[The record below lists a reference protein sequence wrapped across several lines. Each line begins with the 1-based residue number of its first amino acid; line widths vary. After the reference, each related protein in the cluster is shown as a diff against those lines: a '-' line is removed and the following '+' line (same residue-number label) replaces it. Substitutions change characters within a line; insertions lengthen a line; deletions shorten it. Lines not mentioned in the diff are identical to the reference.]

1 VRRAFISEYGLNHT
15 YHRTCELSAAG
26 RPWMAIAPRGRMGDV
41 PQLMCGR
48 PLCITDPQQAKA
60 IVIANILMVSSLST
74 CRRCSF
80 VTSELIVSLKSSGA
94 MNHAFQQHLM
104 AFLSKRYA
112 PNPLCAVPL
121 TRPCKREDWE
131 VRAGA
136 ARLHGCPTTAPLLKQ
151 MDDEGSF

>member
-15 YHRTCELSAAG
+15 YHRTCEILAAG
-26 RPWMAIAPRGRMGDV
+26 RPWMAIAPCGCMGDV

-48 PLCITDPQQAKA
+48 PLCITDSQQIKA
-60 IVIANILMVSSLST
+60 IVIANILMASSLSA
-74 CRRCSF
+74 CCRCSF
-80 VTSELIVSLKSSGA
+80 VTSELVVFLKSSGA
-94 MNHAFQQHLM
+94 MNPAFQQHLM
-104 AFLSKRYA
+104 VFLSKHHA

-136 ARLHGCPTTAPLLKQ
+136 ARLHGCPTTAPLSEQ
-151 MDDEGSF
+151 MDDSGNF